1 MQGSPRRVLR
11 RVERLVGANRWSK
24 PLEWLTLI
32 KPPSNTYNSAHY
44 FQAERLKNPGDCDIK
59 ASSIAM

>member
-1 MQGSPRRVLR
+1 LH

-24 PLEWLTLI
+24 SLEWLTLI
-32 KPPSNTYNSAHY
+32 EPPSNTYSSAHY
-44 FQAERLKNPGDCDIK
+44 FRADRLKNPGDCDIK